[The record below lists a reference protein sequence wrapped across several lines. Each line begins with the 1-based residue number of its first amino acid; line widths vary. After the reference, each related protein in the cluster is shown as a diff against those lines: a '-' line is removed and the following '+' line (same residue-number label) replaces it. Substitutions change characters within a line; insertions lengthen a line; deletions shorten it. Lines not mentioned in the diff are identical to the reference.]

1 MNSVLIEYLRFD
13 NLGVGILTAG
23 KNYILS
29 HRDLPISQV
38 TTTEDHIELLKKF
51 RKALRYENLGLSY
64 EEKWKQIVE
73 VSDIIRPLFIS
84 LANFKYSN
92 CQLDVVLSASELGLL
107 PFELL
112 LDEKEEPYFANPAR
126 PLLFTRRLRQEYLE
140 TTFQWPIV
148 PRFLFIYSHG
158 SSKQVPFNDHLYEID
173 KSLKQWG
180 GTANREVFTLL
191 PEANFYE
198 FVSTLQSNDTLEG
211 HFTHIHILAHGSLIL
226 DEEEPEN
233 FEYGIAF
240 GKTPTEVI
248 TAESIKSLFAS
259 LNHKPFLVNFMI
271 CDGANFLNP
280 IKVDKNPVQ
289 VTHRAGVPIVLG
301 SQFPLSMDGSTRIT
315 KGLYTPLFE
324 GKDVRK
330 ILLDIRCDLYK
341 TRNLYHD
348 WISFTSYIRLPE
360 GYKDFLLK
368 ISLQLQMGRLK
379 LIKSQ
384 TDSYINKNV
393 ILTEDFERSRYDLQ
407 QSIKRLESIFTD
419 VIENKAFEDDVLENL
434 GLLGSAYKRLAE
446 LHFLNENLRSI
457 DIEQS
462 RMDQKDALA
471 NALEYYRQA
480 SDRNLSHHWSTVQY
494 LSLDVILN
502 NKVPDLSYWYSA
514 MTAVNNAI
522 RKNPNDGWAY
532 GSQIELFLLSAI
544 YQGITDAAVIDKV
557 HQLIRTSQEIGDKFL
572 ITSTWSQVN
581 RYKAWWIVSKGFVIS
596 EDILV
601 RNQVLVD
608 EILYLLSF
616 AEKNFVYQPIN

>member
-29 HRDLPISQV
+29 HKDLPIVQV

-51 RKALRYENLGLSY
+51 RKALRYENSGISY
-64 EEKWKQIVE
+64 EEKWTQIVE
-73 VSDIIRPLFIS
+73 ISNIIRPLFIS

-112 LDEKEEPYFANPAR
+112 LDEKEAPYFANPNR
-126 PLLFTRRLRQEYLE
+126 PLIFTRRLRQEYLE
-140 TTFQWPIV
+140 TSFQWPIV
-148 PRFLFIYSHG
+148 PRVLFIYSHG

-173 KSLKQWG
+173 KSLKKWG
-180 GTANREVFTLL
+180 GVANGKVFTLL

-198 FVSTLQSNDTLEG
+198 FVSTLQSNDTLDG
-211 HFTHIHILAHGSLIL
+211 HFTHIHILAHGSLIF

-233 FEYGIAF
+233 FEYGITF
-240 GKTPTEVI
+240 GKTPNEVI
-248 TAESIKSLFAS
+248 TADSIKSLFIS

-289 VTHRAGVPIVLG
+289 VTHKAGVPIVLG
-301 SQFPLSMDGSTRIT
+301 SQFPLSMDGSTQIT

-324 GKDVRK
+324 GKDIRA
-330 ILLDIRCDLYK
+330 ILFNIRYDLYK
-341 TRNLYHD
+341 TRNVYHD

-360 GYKDFLLK
+360 GYKDFLFR
-368 ISLQLQMGRLK
+368 ISLRLQMDQLK

-384 TDSYINKNV
+384 TDSYINKNA
-393 ILTEDFERSRYDLQ
+393 ILTDEFETSRYDLQ
-407 QSIKRLESIFTD
+407 HSIKQLESTFND

-446 LHFLNENLRSI
+446 LHFINEILRSI

-462 RMDQKDALA
+462 RIDQRAALA

-502 NKVPDLSYWYSA
+502 NKVPDLAYWYSA
-514 MTAVNNAI
+514 MTAANNAI

-532 GSQIELFLLSAI
+532 GSQIELLLLSNKS
-544 YQGITDAAVIDKV
+544 QGITDAAVIDKG
-557 HQLIRTSQEIGDKFL
+557 HQLVNISQKIGNKFL
-572 ITSTWSQVN
+572 LTSTWSQVN
-581 RYKAWWIVSKGFVIS
+581 RYKTWWIASQGFVIC

-601 RNQVLVD
+601 CNQVLVD
-608 EILYLLSF
+608 EILNLLSV
-616 AEKNFVYQPIN
+616 AEKKFVYEPKN